1 MYLTESE
8 EKMDKKITGVVG
20 YITWIG
26 WLIAYLLG
34 DKEGAKF
41 HLNQALV
48 LWLFWLLTFIPCV
61 GWLWGIFILVCWI
74 LGLIHAINQEEIPLP
89 LIGQI
94 QLIK

>member
-1 MYLTESE
+1 MHLTESE

-41 HLNQALV
+41 HLNQGAVLELAEIIVSADDWLTGKIEIIGLV
-48 LWLFWLLTFIPCV
+48 
-61 GWLWGIFILVCWI
+61 
-74 LGLIHAINQEEIPLP
+74 
-89 LIGQI
+89 
-94 QLIK
+94 

>member
-1 MYLTESE
+1 MNAKTTS
-8 EKMDKKITGVVG
+8 IVA
-20 YITWIG
+20 YITFIG
-26 WLIAYLLG
+26 LIVALCAG
-34 DKEGAKF
+34 DTEGAKY

-94 QLIK
+94 QLLK

>member
-1 MYLTESE
+1 MNAKTTS
-8 EKMDKKITGVVG
+8 IVA
-20 YITWIG
+20 YITFIG
-26 WLIAYLLG
+26 LIVALCAG
-34 DKEGAKF
+34 DTEGAKF

-94 QLIK
+94 QLLK

>member
-1 MYLTESE
+1 MNAKTTS
-8 EKMDKKITGVVG
+8 IVA
-20 YITWIG
+20 YITFIG
-26 WLIAYLLG
+26 LIVALCAG
-34 DKEGAKF
+34 DTEGAKF

-74 LGLIHAINQEEIPLP
+74 IGLIHAINQEEIPLP

-94 QLIK
+94 QLLK